1 MVRWLYT
8 FFICLAFPFLL
19 PAQCEFLPGL
29 QKDSSW
35 VVWANSGTRPNNS
48 IWFESPT
55 VENSL
60 TWIGSSLEDPIDTAA
75 IQGNA
80 AGIVRYELFI
90 SPTVVDSVSPTSFL
104 FAVLAEPVAEDSARD
119 IWVSFSQ
126 KFDVFVD
133 YPVAGLQQIESP
145 PGEDHLLSL
154 VSLIGSQ
161 SPEEEPKGWAVKYE
175 SATGELGDVLLVPR
189 ESGVAS
195 LFIHGDQ
202 PGYRFSQLYLGPTSL
217 KAQGAYQSGAT
228 LPISEALVTNQDALT
243 LLSNSRDTVEGTL
256 FLCSSDSV
264 SLSVAEQVNANADF
278 LWDYNGERT
287 EEDRSFQLGP
297 FPTGGTYTVELTI
310 DGNNTCLGAEI
321 QVQVEDIGVPLIA
334 DIVSPLDGTVFC
346 DSDVEISALAP
357 PSGSIVRWTG
367 INNDSTVNF
376 VPTTDSSVFLSVN
389 ELGPY
394 DIQLELVNGGCVNR
408 DTISLFFL
416 DTFDLDVGEDMSI
429 CPGDTLSIG
438 SIPQEGLQYKW
449 LPSDFLADDESSQ
462 TQAFPEATTVY
473 LLTATDPDE
482 DCVASDAV
490 KIEVFPNPQ
499 IEGVALLYQ
508 GEEVVDACGSTTIR
522 EVQTGI
528 PFELSFQLSEEGP
541 VLNWEIDA
549 SASEGVDFSANNTRG
564 TGSLSHL
571 VTLAPNR
578 TEGRITYV
586 ASIQD
591 ERCGGVDT
599 CRYSIQVVRGDGPL
613 IIPQAIT
620 PNGDGLND
628 IWALLNMDPSNQYQ
642 VKVFN
647 KSGGLVYQAENYY
660 SLNNWDGG
668 RLPDGSYWYRIEEI
682 NSTST
687 EVFTGG
693 LYLQRNP
700 E

>member
-8 FFICLAFPFLL
+8 FFICLAFPYVL

-35 VVWANSGTRPNNS
+35 VVWANSGLKPNNS

-60 TWIGSSLEDPIDTAA
+60 TWVGSSVEEPVDTSF
-75 IQGNA
+75 IEGNGP
-80 AGIVRYELFI
+80 GIVRYELFI
-90 SPTVVDSVSPTSFL
+90 SPSVADSVLPDTFL
-104 FAVLAEPVAEDSARD
+104 FALLAEPVSEDSTRD

-126 KFDVFVD
+126 KFELYIDF
-133 YPVAGLQQIESP
+133 PNTGLVQIESP

-161 SPEEEPKGWAVKYE
+161 SSEEEPRGWAVKYE
-175 SATGELGDVLLVPR
+175 GPTGELGDVLLVPK
-189 ESGVAS
+189 ESGLAT

-202 PGYRFSQLYLGPTSL
+202 PGYRFSQVYLGPRSFIG
-217 KAQGAYQSGAT
+217 QSAYQSGT
-228 LPISEALVTNQDALT
+228 ILSLSKDLITNQDTVT
-243 LLSNSRDTVEGTL
+243 LLANSRDTLDNVL

-264 SLSVAEQVNANADF
+264 RLSVIGQVNPNASFTWNFNDERIEE
-278 LWDYNGERT
+278 ERT
-287 EEDRSFQLGP
+287 FQLGP
-297 FPTGGTYTVELTI
+297 FPAGGTYNLTLTI
-310 DGNNTCLGAEI
+310 DGNNTCLGADLEAR
-321 QVQVEDIGVPLIA
+321 VEDIGIPLIA

-346 DSDVEISALAP
+346 DSDVEISAVAP
-357 PSGSIVRWTG
+357 PTGSIVRWSG
-367 INNDSTVNF
+367 INNDSSVNF
-376 VPTTDSSVFLSVN
+376 VPTTDSSVFVSVS

-416 DTFDLDVGEDMSI
+416 DTFDLDVGEDVSI
-429 CPGDTLSIG
+429 CPGDTVMIG
-438 SIPQEGLQYKW
+438 TGAQSGLEYQW
-449 LPSDFLADDESSQ
+449 LPNGFLGDDESSQ
-462 TQAFPEATTVY
+462 TTAFPEATTVY

-482 DCVASDAV
+482 DCVASDAI

-499 IEGVALLYQ
+499 IESVTLFHKDEEMVA
-508 GEEVVDACGSTTIR
+508 ECGSTILQ
-522 EVQTGI
+522 EIQNGI
-528 PFELSFQLSEEGP
+528 PFELSFEASEEGL
-541 VLNWEIDA
+541 VVNWAIDPTT
-549 SASEGVDFSANNTRG
+549 SEGVDFSANNQRG

-571 VTLAPNR
+571 VNLAPNR
-578 TEGRITYV
+578 SEGVITYL

-591 ERCGGVDT
+591 DRCGGTDT
-599 CRYSIQVVRGDGPL
+599 CRYSLRVIQGEGPL

-628 IWALLNMDPSNQYQ
+628 VWALLNMDPTSQYA

-647 KSGGLVYQAENYY
+647 KSGGLVYQADNYF

-682 NSTST
+682 NSTNT